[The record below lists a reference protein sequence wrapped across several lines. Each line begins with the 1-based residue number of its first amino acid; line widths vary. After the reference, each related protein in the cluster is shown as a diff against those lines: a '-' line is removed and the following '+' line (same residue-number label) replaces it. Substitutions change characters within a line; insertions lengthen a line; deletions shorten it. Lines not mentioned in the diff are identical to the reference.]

1 MLKAAQR
8 RYVWR
13 VGVAMTAFLAT
24 LFLADYW
31 VDDRGLIGVP
41 AAMLALLPGIC
52 AASVFWAIGRFFL
65 DQEDEYQRMLLVR
78 QLVIAGGISMSAMTI
93 WGYLADFGIAAAPGG
108 FYPLSIFFVGLG
120 IGAIV
125 NRLAFGEAGA

>member
-1 MLKAAQR
+1 MMKAAQR

-13 VGVAMTAFLAT
+13 VGIAMTAFLAT

-31 VDDRGLIGVP
+31 VDDRGLTGAP
-41 AAMLALLPGIC
+41 AAVLALLPGIC

-65 DQEDEYQRMLLVR
+65 DQDDEYQRMLLVR
-78 QLVIAGGISMSAMTI
+78 QLLIASGIAMSALTT
-93 WGYLADFGIAAAPGG
+93 WGYLADFGIVAPPGG

-120 IGAIV
+120 IGAIF
-125 NRLAFGEAGA
+125 NRVDFGEAGA